1 MPQHPAPARQRA
13 CAALIA
19 TALLCLPGAAQ
30 AHSFGKL
37 YNLPV
42 PFWLYVYGAAAA
54 LLVSFLVVAYFVTA
68 HPTQAGASN
77 SRDIGNTA
85 WMRTLRRW
93 RVPALLKV
101 LSLGSLL
108 LCVLTGL
115 FGARNPYT
123 NINMTLFWI
132 LFVLVFTYLSA
143 LFGEVYAAINPW
155 RRLAQGIGRLWPA
168 YLQGRYHYPNKL
180 AWWPALLLY
189 MTFIW
194 IELFGYTRPYSL
206 AVILLAYSAIN
217 LAGVWLVGITA
228 WFRYGEF
235 FGVFLH
241 LVAKMAP
248 LDYRPEEKDAARLHL
263 RIPFSSLLDDSPTHA
278 SLMLFVLFM
287 LSSTAFDGL
296 HDTAPWMRWFWIDLY
311 GWLKPVVGDNPLA
324 AYPILR
330 PWYTAWATLCLLASP
345 FLYLAVYLLFIRL
358 SKLAAG
364 SELPT
369 RELALRFAYTL
380 LPIALVYNVTH
391 YYTLILSQGSK
402 IVSLVSDPFGIGWN
416 LFGTAYWLRA
426 PIIPNA
432 GIVWHT
438 QVGLIVFG
446 HIVSVYLAHL
456 QALRCFPNRRQATL
470 SQMPMLLLMV
480 LFTTFGLWILAQ
492 PIRSGG

>member
-1 MPQHPAPARQRA
+1 MTQPR
-13 CAALIA
+13 CLAALA
-19 TALLCLPGAAQ
+19 ALCLPGVAQ

-54 LLVSFLVVAYFVTA
+54 LLVSFIVVAYFVTA
-68 HPTQAGASN
+68 HPQRAGDS
-77 SRDIGNTA
+77 SRDIGDA
-85 WMRTLRRW
+85 RWVRLLRRW
-93 RVPALLKV
+93 RVLTLLKA

-108 LCVLTGL
+108 LCLLTGV
-115 FGARNPYT
+115 FGSRNPYT

-132 LFVLVFTYLSA
+132 VFVLVFTYLTA
-143 LFGEVYAAINPW
+143 LLGEIYAAINPW
-155 RRLAQGIGRLWPA
+155 RLLAQGIGRLWPM
-168 YLQGRYHYPNKL
+168 YLRGRYRYPQRL

-189 MTFIW
+189 MAFIW
-194 IELFGYTRPYSL
+194 IELFGYTRPFSL
-206 AVILLAYSAIN
+206 AAILLAYSAIN
-217 LAGVWLVGITA
+217 LCGVWLAGAAA

-248 LDYRPEEKDAARLHL
+248 LEYRPQEQGAAKLRL
-263 RIPFSSLLDDSPTHA
+263 RMPFTGLLHDSATDTSLL
-278 SLMLFVLFM
+278 LFVLFM

-311 GWLKPVVGDNPLA
+311 GWLKPVVGDNPLV
-324 AYPILR
+324 AYPLLQ
-330 PWYTAWATLCLLASP
+330 PWYLAWATLCLLPSP
-345 FLYLAVYLLFIRL
+345 FLYLALYLLFIRL

-364 SELPT
+364 SELSV
-369 RELALRFAYTL
+369 RELALRFAYSL
-380 LPIALVYNVTH
+380 LPIALVYNITH

-426 PIIPNA
+426 PIIPDA
-432 GIVWHT
+432 GTVWHT
-438 QVGLIVFG
+438 QVGLIVLG

-456 QALRCFPNRRQATL
+456 QALRCFPGRRQATL
-470 SQMPMLLLMV
+470 SQLPMLLLMV
-480 LFTTFGLWILAQ
+480 LFTTFGLWILSQ

>member
-1 MPQHPAPARQRA
+1 MIRPRGL
-13 CAALIA
+13 AAV
-19 TALLCLPGAAQ
+19 TALCLPGMAQ

-68 HPTQAGASN
+68 HPQQSGDSG
-77 SRDIGNTA
+77 RDIGDTA
-85 WMRTLRRW
+85 WLRLLRRW
-93 RVPALLKV
+93 RVLTLLKA

-108 LCVLTGL
+108 LCLLTGF
-115 FGARNPYT
+115 FGSRNPYT

-132 LFVLVFTYLSA
+132 VFVLVFTYLTA
-143 LFGEVYAAINPW
+143 LLGEIYAAINPW
-155 RRLAQGIGRLWPA
+155 RLLAQGIGRLWPA
-168 YLQGRYHYPNKL
+168 VLQGRYRYPQRL

-189 MTFIW
+189 LAFIW
-194 IELFGYTRPYSL
+194 IELFGYTRPFSL
-206 AVILLAYSAIN
+206 AAILLIYSAIN
-217 LAGVWLVGITA
+217 LCGVWLVGAAT

-248 LDYRPEEKDAARLHL
+248 LEYRPQERGAARLRL
-263 RIPFSSLLDDSPTHA
+263 RPPFTGLLHDSAADTSLL
-278 SLMLFVLFM
+278 LFVPFM

-311 GWLKPVVGDNPLA
+311 GWLKPVVGDNPLV
-324 AYPILR
+324 AYPLLQ
-330 PWYTAWATLCLLASP
+330 PWYLAWATLCLLASP
-345 FLYLAVYLLFIRL
+345 FLYAAVYLLFIRL
-358 SKLAAG
+358 SKFAAG
-364 SELPT
+364 STLST

-380 LPIALVYNVTH
+380 LPIALVYNITH
-391 YYTLILSQGSK
+391 YYTLVLSQGSK
-402 IVSLVSDPFGIGWN
+402 MLSLVSDPFGIGWN

-432 GIVWHT
+432 GTVWHT

-456 QALRCFPNRRQATL
+456 QALRCFPSRRQALL
-470 SQMPMLLLMV
+470 SQLPMLLLMV
-480 LFTTFGLWILAQ
+480 LFTTFGLWILSQ